1 MSTLKDELINNTE
14 YAGDIYIKRIHNN
27 YLSTILQCLIS
38 KDTTYENF
46 KYKDKVTKSKI
57 YDAVY
62 KEMKKY
68 QIINNEYKEMIS
80 DDALTEGTKVRFII
94 EIFDRD
100 GYLERYKNNENYP
113 LFVLSREVLNKR
125 VKGIAVYSSKD
136 IFSVEREC
144 YA

>member
-68 QIINNEYKEMIS
+68 QVANNEYKEMIS